1 MKPKFIQ
8 LATRFSLSALAL
20 GILAACGGGSGG
32 DIGIADGGIRGTG
45 SSVGPVSGFGSVI
58 VNGVR
63 FNTEDLN
70 GRVQSDDGIR
80 MESEL
85 DEGMILRV
93 DGEWQ
98 DDGQGTADRVEYDDT
113 LRGEVTVTQPWNL
126 ETKSA
131 RLDIYGLVVHIDNQT
146 VVKGKKVTGLA
157 DGDFARVSAWRLPN
171 GEFRASLLRVRP
183 ASSVDTFDQENEI
196 ELEGKVRK
204 FKEDLQTFEI
214 GNVTVRVDPDST
226 GFDGIDISSFED
238 EPYVEVEGS
247 FNGDVFWAGEIAE
260 DDLRRYRRGDDDD
273 IEFAGPVS
281 STIDPDTRIFE
292 INGLF
297 VRVTDDT
304 EFDDGLTEDDLVPD
318 LLIQIEGEFLDDGTI
333 EAEEIE
339 LRDGESEVKGRIS
352 ANEVF
357 PDTQTF
363 RIGGVLVQVTS
374 QTTIIGDDDVRL
386 EFAELG
392 GLEEVEV
399 NGIER
404 VTAGGDVVLEAFKVE
419 IDEDTADEDFEL
431 VGRLGGIQGNALEVL
446 GLRIETITGTTD
458 FDGTTFDNLV
468 KRVDEGERPLIEVE
482 YRSTSGGFRAEKVEL
497 EENDEDQDDD
507 EDD

>member
-1 MKPKFIQ
+1 MKPKSIR

-20 GILAACGGGSGG
+20 GVLAACGGGGSGDG
-32 DIGIADGGIRGTG
+32 IGVADGGIRGTG

-93 DGEWQ
+93 DGAWQ

-113 LRGEVTVTQPWNL
+113 LRGEVGVTQSWNPA
-126 ETKSA
+126 TKSA
-131 RLDIYGLVVHIDNQT
+131 KLNMYGLVVHIDNQT
-146 VVKGKKVTGLA
+146 VVKGKKVTELD

-171 GEFRASLLRVRP
+171 GEFRASFLRVRSE
-183 ASSVDTFDQENEI
+183 SSADTFDQENEI
-196 ELEGKVRK
+196 ELEGKVRN

-214 GNVTVRVDPDST
+214 GNITVRFDPDST
-226 GFDGIDISSFED
+226 RFDGIDISSLED
-238 EPYVEVEGS
+238 ESFVEVEGS
-247 FNGDVFWAGEIAE
+247 FNGDLLLAREIAE

-281 STIDPDTRIFE
+281 SAINPETRIFE

-297 VRVTDDT
+297 IRVTDDT

-339 LRDGESEVKGRIS
+339 LREGESEVKGRIA

-363 RIGGVLVQVTS
+363 RIGGVLVQVTP

-392 GLEEVEV
+392 GPEEVEV
-399 NGIER
+399 SGIER
-404 VTAGGDVVLEAFKVE
+404 NAAEGDVVLEAFKVE
-419 IDEDTADEDFEL
+419 VDDDPADEDFEL
-431 VGRLGGIQGNALEVL
+431 VGRLRGIQGNALEVL
-446 GLRIETITGTTD
+446 GVRIETITGTTD
-458 FDGTTFDNLV
+458 FDDTTFDNLLE
-468 KRVDEGERPLIEVE
+468 RVDRGERPLIEVE
-482 YRSTSGGFRAEKVEL
+482 YINTSSGFRAEKVEL
-497 EENDEDQDDD
+497 EEDDDDD
-507 EDD
+507 EDDD